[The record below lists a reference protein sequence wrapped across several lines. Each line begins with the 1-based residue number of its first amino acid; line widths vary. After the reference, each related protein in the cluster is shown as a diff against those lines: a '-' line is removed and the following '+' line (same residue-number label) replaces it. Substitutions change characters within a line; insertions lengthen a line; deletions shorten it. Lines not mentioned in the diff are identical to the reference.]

1 MFQLALALSWPI
13 RFVDLE
19 ISRSERAFIMDVN
32 LLIFRLG
39 TKGISFFTNFTYL
52 MQRQEWV
59 FITVDGETI
68 IVNVALLFLC
78 NAMIKPIFKD
88 E

>member
-1 MFQLALALSWPI
+1 
-13 RFVDLE
+13 
-19 ISRSERAFIMDVN
+19 MDVN

-78 NAMIKPIFKD
+78 YAMIKPIFKD
-88 E
+88 EYGKDITITDIGTRVKPKHHF